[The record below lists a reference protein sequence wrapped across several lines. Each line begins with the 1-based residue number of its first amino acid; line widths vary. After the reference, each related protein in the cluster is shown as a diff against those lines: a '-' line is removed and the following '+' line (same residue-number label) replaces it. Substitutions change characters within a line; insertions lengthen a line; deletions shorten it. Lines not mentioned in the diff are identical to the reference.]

1 MLYYIVFF
9 TVKIVIVMQR
19 SVGSSS
25 GAIKLR
31 HANFKRNIK
40 RCQYEMM
47 DHFKIIAFVTFYYN

>member
-1 MLYYIVFF
+1 
-9 TVKIVIVMQR
+9 MQR
-19 SVGSSS
+19 SVGSGS

-31 HANFKRNIK
+31 HANFKRNIKK